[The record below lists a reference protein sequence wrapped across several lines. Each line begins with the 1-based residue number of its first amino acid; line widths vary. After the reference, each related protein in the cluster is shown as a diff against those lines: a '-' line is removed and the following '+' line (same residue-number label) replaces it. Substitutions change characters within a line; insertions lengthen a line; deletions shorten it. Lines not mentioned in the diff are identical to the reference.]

1 MLKYFNRKSTLDKSL
16 YKVLYNTYKEKV
28 YKIAFSILKNEHDSK
43 DVLQDTFI
51 KVIDNIDKLK
61 DKNKFDKWIKAIAY
75 NTAKMKYNKNKK
87 ELPVDNSSYIDFVSN
102 HIDLQLPEKLLEQKE
117 FNGFMMEQINSLN
130 NQYNEVISL
139 YYYSELTYQ
148 EISECLDVSIGTVK
162 SRLYRA
168 KQILRE
174 KLVTS
179 EYNKYCNKSEVISY
193 EKQRQAR

>member
-102 HIDLQLPEKLLEQKE
+102 HIDLQLPEKLIEQKE